1 MRLSF
6 FEMLKRRI
14 SGTLMADA
22 GRDPGTLRCASRTG
36 LLQSVVAPRRRGIK
50 KQAWFRSTPVLI
62 DMGSVFISLPKFHQ
76 P

>member
-22 GRDPGTLRCASRTG
+22 GRDPGTLRCAPRTE
-36 LLQSVVAPRRRGIK
+36 LLQSFVAPRRHAQLLVSSASSKRESNDE
-50 KQAWFRSTPVLI
+50 RLSSCVLR
-62 DMGSVFISLPKFHQ
+62 
-76 P
+76 

>member
-6 FEMLKRRI
+6 FEMLKWRT

-22 GRDPGTLRCASRTG
+22 DRDPGTLRCASRTG

-50 KQAWFRSTPVLI
+50 KQAW
-62 DMGSVFISLPKFHQ
+62 
-76 P
+76 